1 MVLAGWELQ
10 SKKWFVLKLGPSQV
24 PYFFKPQ
31 GGSQWASSSAEL
43 LATLAA
49 LHAFGWL
56 QHSRDRK
63 TLDVV
68 LSAGTDNLANEALS
82 VKRSTTRW
90 PLMAVNMQLSSSLA
104 RARLTLA
111 LKWRPR
117 EENVEAD
124 QLTNEVYTGFDQ
136 GNQVEFALEDLDL
149 SILNALVATRAEFDE
164 ARNAAKEAARKLPSQ
179 NKKKVDKSP
188 W

>member
-1 MVLAGWELQ
+1 M
-10 SKKWFVLKLGPSQV
+10 
-24 PYFFKPQ
+24 
-31 GGSQWASSSAEL
+31 
-43 LATLAA
+43 AA

-82 VKRSTTRW
+82 VKRATTRW
-90 PLMAVNMQLSSSLA
+90 PLMAINMQLSSSLA

-111 LKWRPR
+111 LRWRPR

-124 QLTNEVYTGFDQ
+124 QLTNEIYTGFDL
-136 GNQVEFALEDLDL
+136 GNRVEIALGDLNL
-149 SILNALVATRAEFDE
+149 SILDALVATRAEFDE
-164 ARNAAKEAARKLPSQ
+164 ARNAAKEAARKLPTQ
-179 NKKKVDKSP
+179 AGKKVDKSP

>member
-1 MVLAGWELQ
+1 MVCVETRAHT
-10 SKKWFVLKLGPSQV
+10 GPFLFQ
-24 PYFFKPQ
+24 
-31 GGSQWASSSAEL
+31 ASRGFTVGFDVSG
-43 LATLAA
+43 A
-49 LHAFGWL
+49 LSNTCGHAFGWL
-56 QHSRDRK
+56 QHSKDRK

-136 GNQVEFALEDLDL
+136 GSQVEIALGDLDL
-149 SILNALVATRAEFDE
+149 SILDLLVATRAEFDE

-179 NKKKVDKSP
+179 NRKKVDKSP

>member
-1 MVLAGWELQ
+1 MVCVETRAHT
-10 SKKWFVLKLGPSQV
+10 GPFLFQ
-24 PYFFKPQ
+24 
-31 GGSQWASSSAEL
+31 ASRGFTVGFDVSG
-43 LATLAA
+43 A
-49 LHAFGWL
+49 LSNTCGHAFGWL
-56 QHSRDRK
+56 QHSKDRK

-104 RARLTLA
+104 RARLSLA
-111 LKWRPR
+111 LRWRPR

-136 GNQVEFALEDLDL
+136 ELRVEVSLEDLDL
-149 SILNALVATRAEFDE
+149 SVLMSLVESRSEFE
-164 ARNAAKEAARKLPSQ
+164 TARSAAKEAARRLPLQS
-179 NKKKVDKSP
+179 KKKSDKSP